1 MLSTTTKT
9 TDTVFPLTTKCKWKG
24 QTMNMG
30 KCVPDLMMVQPMN
43 LQLYDGVEA
52 TGIQHKLYFEF

>member
-1 MLSTTTKT
+1 
-9 TDTVFPLTTKCKWKG
+9 
-24 QTMNMG
+24 MNMG

-52 TGIQHKLYFEF
+52 TGIQHKLYFEFWMLIFS